1 MKSDR
6 DIGFVL
12 LLSMTM
18 LELAVDDNTI
28 PCLDR
33 DLSWTFKKTELAI
46 APYRLFWTDRNRN
59 WVLPTALGHIPGKA
73 NSQILFLNSGGSLG
87 NGVNFKEG
95 GSSMGITGVESTWP
109 ILFKKRSAWWTRRP
123 SGQTEKLSAWDCGR
137 GTTCLAVVLTRQ
149 EMTLWC
155 CDLLGESCERA

>member
-1 MKSDR
+1 MADMKSDR

-87 NGVNFKEG
+87 NSVNFKGG
-95 GSSMGITGVESTWP
+95 GSSMGIAGVEICWP
-109 ILFKKRSAWWTRRP
+109 IFKIRLAWWMR
-123 SGQTEKLSAWDCGR
+123 
-137 GTTCLAVVLTRQ
+137 
-149 EMTLWC
+149 
-155 CDLLGESCERA
+155 